1 MLALLNAAACC
12 RIACKAQASLRFK
25 KRQQAAALQSGF
37 TLLELVLV
45 MVLISAVMA
54 LAAPSLRGFIS
65 GRKSA
70 DAAAQILAL
79 AQYART
85 QAISTGAL
93 HRLNLDCAGRKY
105 WLSVQKGA
113 EFQPLG
119 NDLGRQFSLP
129 EGTSARWQPQA
140 AQTGLIAAPAREYM
154 DFYPDGRIQA
164 ENLQLTDAHG
174 QVFELGCR
182 SETEPLALLQPG
194 GP

>member
-1 MLALLNAAACC
+1 MKSITGRRAEP
-12 RIACKAQASLRFK
+12 RG
-25 KRQQAAALQSGF
+25 GF

-85 QAISTGAL
+85 QAVGTGAVY
-93 HRLNLDCAGRKY
+93 RLKLDCASRKY
-105 WLSVQKGA
+105 WLSVRKGA
-113 EFQPLG
+113 EFKPLG
-119 NDLGRQFSLP
+119 NDFGRQFSLP
-129 EGTSARWQPQA
+129 EGTSARWLPQA
-140 AQTGLIAAPAREYM
+140 AQAGLVAPPAREYM
-154 DFYPDGRIQA
+154 DFYPDGRVQA

-182 SETEPLALLQPG
+182 SATEPLALLQPG